1 MCVVWENIEGMRQ
14 DNRSGD
20 TVLRLKQGEH
30 SLCSQG
36 DGPERGKERERKKKE
51 FKGGP
56 HSMKQAIE
64 IPQFKIRDFQC

>member
-1 MCVVWENIEGMRQ
+1 MRQ

-20 TVLRLKQGEH
+20 NVLRLKQGEN

-36 DGPERGKERERKKKE
+36 DGPERGKEKGKRNQQL
-51 FKGGP
+51 KGGAQ
-56 HSMKQAIE
+56 SMKQAVE